1 MSTKHIGAFQI
12 SISITIEGSTNLE

>member
-12 SISITIEGSTNLE
+12 CKSITIEGSTNLE